1 MYLGY
6 GTYIKSAIY
15 YASVLSGP
23 LLACVCGSFLCLI
36 PIHYVIEYPKYW
48 YEEQTVRFLTCI
60 VIWLCQYASEVINWS
75 NFPMKGKWKTCLF
88 LVILGGILYASVMVA
103 YHFIWTEYLGFFQP
117 MPFNGHLQGFIAS
130 TMMNTALWFRWIYTR
145 RQLSSISMKETV
157 SGWKMKL
164 VNTQQ
169 SKLDML
175 GFGPR
180 LDS

>member
-1 MYLGY
+1 MGVSTFIRGVCRVILGFR
-6 GTYIKSAIY
+6 GVCTPPHPSPVPIY
-15 YASVLSGP
+15 DYTSVLSGP
-23 LLACVCGSFLCLI
+23 LLACLCGSFLCLI
-36 PIHYVIEYPKYW
+36 PIHYLIEYPKYW

-130 TMMNTALWFRWIYTR
+130 TMMNTALWFR
-145 RQLSSISMKETV
+145 
-157 SGWKMKL
+157 
-164 VNTQQ
+164 
-169 SKLDML
+169 
-175 GFGPR
+175 
-180 LDS
+180 